1 VEGHGMATEETN
13 GSPLAN
19 VHAGTASD
27 FIMRTLIMDFREH
40 TKKKLDD
47 ILKFSVVRDSVF
59 DPFQLSI
66 DCF

>member
-1 VEGHGMATEETN
+1 MASEDGV

-47 ILKFSVVRDSVF
+47 LLKFTVVRFSKK
-59 DPFQLSI
+59 
-66 DCF
+66 